1 MISVAEATDRL
12 LALVDVLPSETVPLR
27 AAATRVLAQD
37 LAARASQPPFAASAM
52 DGYAVTA
59 ADAPP
64 GDRFRVVGEAAAGR
78 PFAGDVG
85 PGEAV
90 RIFTGAPLPEGC
102 TRVIIQEDVTRDGDR
117 ITLGARLDPGPYVRQ
132 AGGDFAAGSV
142 VSAPRRLGSR
152 DVALLA
158 AMGHAEVPVARR
170 PEIAIL
176 MTGDELRPPGSPLS
190 PGQITASNGY
200 GLAAMVEAEGAR
212 ARLLP
217 IAADRDASLRH
228 AFALAAGA
236 DLLVTIGGASV
247 GDHDLVAPV
256 AAEAGLDL
264 AFHKVAMRPG
274 KPLLAGRMPGM
285 ALVGVPGNPVS
296 SMVCG
301 VIFILPMIRRMLG
314 LDPVIAM
321 RTLPLAGA
329 IAANGD
335 RRHYM
340 RATLGGG
347 AVRVCERQ
355 DSSLLSV
362 LAQADVLVVRPPRD
376 AARSA
381 GDLVEVVDL
390 PR

>member
-1 MISVAEATDRL
+1 MISVAEATNRL
-12 LALVDVLPSETVPLR
+12 LSLVAPVPTEMVSLR
-27 AAATRVLAQD
+27 GAAGRVLALD
-37 LAARASQPPFAASAM
+37 LAARVSQPPFAASAM

-59 ADAPP
+59 ADAAP
-64 GDRFRVVGEAAAGR
+64 GDRFHVVGEAAAGH

-85 PGEAV
+85 SGDAV

-102 TRVIIQEDVTRDGDR
+102 MRVVIQEDVAREGDR
-117 ITLGARLDPGPYVRQ
+117 ITLGARLDPGPYVRG
-132 AGGDFAAGSV
+132 AGGDFAVGWV
-142 VSAPRRLGSR
+142 FPAPRRLGSR
-152 DVALLA
+152 DIALLA
-158 AMGHAEVPVARR
+158 AMGHSEVPVARR

-176 MTGDELRPPGSPLS
+176 MTGDELRPPGSRLA
-190 PGQITASNGY
+190 PGQVTASNGY

-247 GDHDLVAPV
+247 GDHDLIAPV

-274 KPLLAGRMPGM
+274 KPLLAGRMTGL

-314 LDPVIAM
+314 LDPAVAS
-321 RTLPLAGA
+321 RTMPLAVA
-329 IAANGD
+329 VAANGD

-340 RATLGGG
+340 RATLEGD
-347 AVRVCERQ
+347 AVRVCGRQ
-355 DSSLLSV
+355 DSSLLGV
-362 LAQADVLVVRPPRD
+362 LARADALVIRPPRD
-376 AARSA
+376 VARAA
-381 GDLVEVVDL
+381 GDPVEVMDL
-390 PR
+390 PN